1 MNKAR
6 PSVLVVGGS
15 GVFGSHLCR
24 RLARLGLFQIQIAG
38 RNRDHAMALIAEL
51 NGIDPG
57 CEPRFL
63 FIDRS
68 KVLMDEFKLL
78 GIAAVVDAAGPF
90 QDSSYRV
97 AEAAIEA
104 GVHYIDLADARAFV
118 SGLGRL
124 NQAAQAAD
132 VAILSGASSSPAI
145 SSAIL
150 RDLTIG
156 WKSIDRIWVSIVP
169 GSWSG
174 TRWFAPHPTLPG
186 KSVVEAIL
194 SWAGEPVRVFD
205 DGRWQM
211 RTGWSGVRKVR
222 LAQLG
227 WRRTSLAETP
237 DLDVLVDDF
246 HPRISARFHAGLE
259 LGIMHAGLRVLAA
272 LRSWRFLPRLTFL
285 SGTLHTAAKIFS
297 PVGTDTGGMTV
308 EVEGLDQEGNAVRAE
323 AQLIATD
330 GHGPIIPSLAAVA
343 LLKRIAEGTLTFRG
357 AAHGGGHVKTSE
369 IMALVPDL
377 SISFTTDIRPRGKPL
392 FREVLGAS
400 FEELPKVTQA
410 LHRGT
415 PAVIGEGKADIEAQ
429 DNFMGRVISALFR
442 FPKPGKDVPVSVV
455 VEQIPGAERWLRRY
469 PGRDMISFMANADPQ
484 AQTLEERFGPF
495 RFRMKITAH
504 ADGLDMEMVSARCG
518 RLPLPKFLT
527 PRITANERTG
537 PSNRHQFEVSIS
549 LPLIGNI
556 VSYTG
561 WLALK

>member
-6 PSVLVVGGS
+6 PSVLVIGGS

-24 RLARLGLFQIQIAG
+24 RLARLGLFQIQLAG
-38 RNRDHAMALIAEL
+38 RNRSHAMALIAEL
-51 NGIDPG
+51 TEIDPG

-63 FIDRS
+63 FIDRN
-68 KVLMDEFKLL
+68 KVSIDEFKLL
-78 GIAAVVDAAGPF
+78 GIVAVIDAAGPF

-118 SGLGRL
+118 SGVGRL
-124 NQAAQAAD
+124 NQAAKAAG

-150 RDLTIG
+150 RDLTMA

-174 TRWFAPHPTLPG
+174 IKWFAPHPTLPG

-205 DGRWQM
+205 EGRWQM
-211 RTGWSGVRKVR
+211 QTGWSGLRKVR
-222 LAQLG
+222 LGHLG

-246 HPRISARFHAGLE
+246 DPRISARFHAGLE
-259 LGIMHAGLRVLAA
+259 LGIMHNGLRVLAA
-272 LRSWRFLPRLTFL
+272 LRRWRFLPRLTFL
-285 SGTLHTAAKIFS
+285 SGALHKLAQIFS
-297 PVGTDTGGMTV
+297 PYGTDTGGMTV
-308 EVEGLDQEGNAVRAE
+308 EVEGLDHEGTAVRAE
-323 AQLIATD
+323 ALLLATD

-357 AAHGGGHVKTSE
+357 AAHAGAHVTTNE

-377 SISFTTDIRPRGKPL
+377 AIRLTTDIRPRGKPL
-392 FREVLGAS
+392 FRQVLAAS
-400 FEELPKVTQA
+400 FEELPKITQA
-410 LHRGT
+410 LHRGQ
-415 PAVIGEGKADIEAQ
+415 PAVIGEGLADIEAP
-429 DNFMGRVISALFR
+429 DNFMGWVISALFR
-442 FPKPGKDVPVSVV
+442 FPKPGMAVPVSVL
-455 VEQIPGAERWLRRY
+455 VEQVPGAERWLRRY
-469 PGRDMISFMANADPQ
+469 PGRDMISIMGNADAQ
-484 AQTLEERFGPF
+484 AQTLEERFGPL

-504 ADGLDMEMVSARCG
+504 TQGLDMNMVSARCG
-518 RLPLPKFLT
+518 SLPLPEFLVPNIVAT
-527 PRITANERTG
+527 ERTSADG
-537 PSNRHQFEVSIS
+537 RHLFDVSIS
-549 LPLIGNI
+549 LPLIGRI
-556 VSYTG
+556 VRYRG
-561 WLALK
+561 WLAFR